1 MSTSVSVNQTENL
14 RNKIH
19 PKVFGLWISMASIM
33 MMFAALT
40 SAYIVRQAA
49 GNWLEFQ
56 LPNQFF
62 ISTGVILLSSV
73 TLHMAYRSF
82 LNGKEVLYQSLL
94 IISLVLGLLFVVLQ
108 YSGWLEMEQIGVY
121 LKGNPSGS
129 FVYVIS
135 GLHAAHVLGGVAAIL
150 VSVIF
155 SFVLKYRVTKRRKT
169 RLKLVLHYWHF
180 VDFLWIYLLLFFIL
194 QQ

>member
-1 MSTSVSVNQTENL
+1 MSAEVAGVEGL

-40 SAYIVRQAA
+40 SAYIVRQGA

-62 ISTGVILLSSV
+62 WSTLVIVVSSI
-73 TLHMAYRSF
+73 TLHFGYQSF
-82 LNGKEVLYQSLL
+82 LKRNLLMHKLLLLLTLSLG
-94 IISLVLGLLFVVLQ
+94 IVFVMLQ
-108 YSGWLEMEQIGVY
+108 YSGWTELETIGVY

-135 GLHAAHVLGGVAAIL
+135 GLHAAHVLGGLAALLVA
-150 VSVIF
+150 VVY
-155 SFVLKYRVTKRRKT
+155 SFVLPLKVTKSRRIG
-169 RLKLVLHYWHF
+169 LKLVVHYWHF
-180 VDFLWIYLLLFFIL
+180 VDVLWIYLLLFFIL

>member
-1 MSTSVSVNQTENL
+1 MSGEVLEASQF

-40 SAYIVRQAA
+40 SAYIVRQGA

-62 ISTGVILLSSV
+62 WSTLVIVLSSITV
-73 TLHMAYRSF
+73 HLSYESFIKRKALLHKM
-82 LNGKEVLYQSLL
+82 LL
-94 IISLVLGLLFVVLQ
+94 LLSLVLGIVFILLQ
-108 YSGWLEMEQIGVY
+108 YAGWNELETIGVY

-135 GLHAAHVLGGVAAIL
+135 GLHAAHVLGGLAALVVA
-150 VSVIF
+150 VVY
-155 SFVLKYRVTKRRKT
+155 SFLLPLKVTKSRRIG
-169 RLKLVLHYWHF
+169 LKLVVHYWHF
-180 VDFLWIYLLLFFIL
+180 VDILWIYLLLFFIF